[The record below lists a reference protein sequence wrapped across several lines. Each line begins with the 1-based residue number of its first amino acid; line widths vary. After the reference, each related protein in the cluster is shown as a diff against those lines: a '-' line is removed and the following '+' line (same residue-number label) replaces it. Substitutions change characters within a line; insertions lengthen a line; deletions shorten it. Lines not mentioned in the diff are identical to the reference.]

1 MEEKERLAKV
11 EEKVKINSDKLNDH
25 EQKIEKLSDVY
36 IALTKVNDKVENV
49 ENDVSEMKADIK
61 VIKDKPA
68 KRFENIVDTI
78 LKTVVGAIAGA
89 VIALILK

>member
-11 EEKVKINSDKLNDH
+11 EEKVKINSNRLNEH

-36 IALTKVNDKVENV
+36 VALTKVNDKVENV

>member
-11 EEKVKINSDKLNDH
+11 EEKVKINSNRLNEH

-36 IALTKVNDKVENV
+36 VALTKVNDKVENV
-49 ENDVSEMKADIK
+49 ESDVIEMKADIK
-61 VIKDKPA
+61 DIKDKPA
-68 KRFENIVDTI
+68 KRWGNIVDTI

-89 VIALILK
+89 IIALILK

>member
-36 IALTKVNDKVENV
+36 IALTKVNDKVGNV

-61 VIKDKPA
+61 VIKEKPE